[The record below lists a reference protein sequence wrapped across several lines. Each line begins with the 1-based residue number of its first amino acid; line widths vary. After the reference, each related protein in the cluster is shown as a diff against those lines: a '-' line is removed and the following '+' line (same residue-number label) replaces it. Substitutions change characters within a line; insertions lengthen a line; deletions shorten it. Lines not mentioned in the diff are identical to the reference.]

1 MKKQAIQPP
10 KELIINTQA
19 KIQTFYMDLE
29 TIKIMEERIKPKK
42 QSQFIRLV
50 TRLFFTDE
58 DRKLLLEQID
68 KIKK

>member
-1 MKKQAIQPP
+1 MKKQAMPQP

-58 DRKLLLEQID
+58 DRKLLLEQIE

>member
-1 MKKQAIQPP
+1 MKKQAIQLP

-29 TIKIMEERIKPKK
+29 TIRIMEERIKPKK

-58 DRKLLLEQID
+58 DRKLLLEQIE

>member
-1 MKKQAIQPP
+1 MRKQAIQPP

-29 TIKIMEERIKPKK
+29 TIKIMDERIKPKK